1 MPGTLLY
8 LQIFQPYNPLLWH
21 KLLHHMKKLFIII
34 LLTFILQKCRET
46 SSLRLENAMETKII
60 FINDELISH
69 KKELESCRKEIN
81 ELLAKFEEMELDPAN
96 KSYVRMMAAKIN
108 ITMHDID
115 SNIRKISFAYN
126 IAEQYAER
134 LINYSYMKNTLLTN
148 DAEDE
153 SPDTKHSQN

>member
-1 MPGTLLY
+1 
-8 LQIFQPYNPLLWH
+8 
-21 KLLHHMKKLFIII
+21 
-34 LLTFILQKCRET
+34 
-46 SSLRLENAMETKII
+46 METKII

-69 KKELESCRKEIN
+69 KKELESCRKEII
-81 ELLAKFEEMELDPAN
+81 ELLAKFVEMVLDPDN

>member
-1 MPGTLLY
+1 
-8 LQIFQPYNPLLWH
+8 
-21 KLLHHMKKLFIII
+21 
-34 LLTFILQKCRET
+34 
-46 SSLRLENAMETKII
+46 METKII
-60 FINDELISH
+60 FINDELTSH

-81 ELLAKFEEMELDPAN
+81 ELLAKFEKMELDPAN

-148 DAEDE
+148 DTEDE